1 MVDVSLHIDAPPLA
15 FQRSRHEADI
25 LVAVV
30 LLIYLIEH
38 AVFHVEDLNSFSAIE
53 LQAGQYREV
62 LVVVVHLH
70 IENDAAWSF
79 VRGRAEVHHINQ
91 IGFQSG
97 VKLKEKEFVP
107 YAQLVVVGAYGYVLF
122 LAAELEN
129 VRFDVVDLCF
139 GQTKVVQYLAAGVRN
154 LVD

>member
-79 VRGRAEVHHINQ
+79 V
-91 IGFQSG
+91 
-97 VKLKEKEFVP
+97 
-107 YAQLVVVGAYGYVLF
+107 
-122 LAAELEN
+122 
-129 VRFDVVDLCF
+129 
-139 GQTKVVQYLAAGVRN
+139 
-154 LVD
+154 